1 MENES
6 VFVPISFEDYR
17 NNKIRGL
24 KIQLLIKKNLIL
36 TQQIEETKKIKDLYK
51 KQLEKTLSEIKKELE
66 KFNQRLPKN
75 KKIVK
80 SEISIVSTKKMPTKI
95 DEELESIQEKLKQ
108 LSL

>member
-24 KIQLLIKKNLIL
+24 KIQLLIKRNLIL

-51 KQLEKTLSEIKKELE
+51 KQLLKTLIELKKEVE

-75 KKIVK
+75 KQITK
-80 SEISIVSTKKMPTKI
+80 SEISVVGTKKISTKI

-108 LSL
+108 LYI